1 MTGVPGLTRERAER
15 LCAAYRHIDSFDL
28 LRAMVER
35 EFPGRIAVVSSFGA
49 EAAVVLDLVA
59 QVDPSTPV
67 IFLQTGKLFAETLPY
82 RARLAKFLGL
92 TDVRDIEPDPAE
104 LVPQDPDGSLWWR
117 DPDACCN
124 LRKVRPL
131 ERALAGFD
139 AWVTGRK
146 WTQGGLR
153 FSIETVEYVDGRL
166 KINLLATWTRDRV
179 EAAFA
184 ARKLL
189 PHLLVGDGYL
199 SIGCKPCTSRIRPGE
214 PLRAGRWRGRDK
226 TECGIHMAPSKK
238 QWPGCAATCIRIREF
253 DGW

>member
-1 MTGVPGLTRERAER
+1 MTGAPGLARECAER
-15 LCAAYRHIDSFDL
+15 LRAAFRHIDSFDL

-35 EFPGRIAVVSSFGA
+35 EFPGRIAVVSSFGS
-49 EAAVVLDLVA
+49 EAAVVLDLVT

-92 TDVRDIEPDPAE
+92 TDVRDIEADPAE
-104 LVPQDPDGSLWWR
+104 LVRQDPDGSLWQR

-139 AWVTGRK
+139 AWITGRK
-146 WTQGGLR
+146 WTQGGVRSAL
-153 FSIETVEYVDGRL
+153 ETVEYVDGRL
-166 KINLLATWTRDRV
+166 KINPLATWTREQV

-184 ARKLL
+184 ARKLP
-189 PHLLVGDGYL
+189 PHPLVGEGYL
-199 SIGCKPCTSRIRPGE
+199 SIGCEPCTSRVSPGE

-238 QWPGCAATCIRIREF
+238 E
-253 DGW
+253 